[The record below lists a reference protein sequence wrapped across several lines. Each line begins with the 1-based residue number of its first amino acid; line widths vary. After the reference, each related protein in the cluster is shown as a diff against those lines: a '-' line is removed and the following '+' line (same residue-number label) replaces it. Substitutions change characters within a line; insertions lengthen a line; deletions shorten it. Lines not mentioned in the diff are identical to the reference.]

1 MSGGTVVSGIEQL
14 QFVGGSGNDRVT
26 FTNIL
31 AAATSFNGGGG
42 TDRVTADYSNFS
54 TPIYLTLANTNW
66 FRAAFNGGTGDHI
79 VDMYNVEEFDITG
92 GSGND
97 IFDANGA
104 AWVSFQGGAGDD
116 QFSVD
121 AVAAGTISGGSG
133 TDFLRI
139 SRSGST
145 TNEVVQIDGLT
156 AGSFT
161 LSDGAVI
168 SGIERIDFTGGSGN
182 DRATFTNV
190 NAMENTFNG
199 GSGTDRAIISYSG
212 FDTPIYL
219 GLANTNWFRAA
230 FNGGTGDHIV
240 DMYNVE
246 EFDIT
251 GGSGND
257 YLDASTSTWARLIG
271 GAGNDHLASGSGN
284 DSLVGGTGNDTLN
297 GGAGADNLWGGAGS
311 DVHVGGNDAGIDYAR
326 YDDAN
331 WGNLTI
337 RLDAPNLNTGAAAVG
352 DTYNGIEGLVGGAGN
367 DVVVGNAANNYLF
380 GSGGADLIY
389 GQAGNDYLSGD
400 AGADNLWGGA
410 GSDVHVGGN
419 DAGIDYAR
427 YDDANYGNLT
437 IRLDAPNLN
446 TGAAAGDTYSGIEG
460 LVGGAGNDV
469 VVGNAANNFLFGSGG
484 SDLVYGGAGND
495 YLSGDAGAD
504 NLWGG
509 AGADAHYGGNDA
521 GIDYA
526 RYDDANWGNLTIRLD
541 APAFNA
547 GAAAVGDTYNGIEG
561 LVAGAG
567 NDVVIGNALA
577 NYLFGQGGLDYID
590 GLAGNDYLNGG
601 AGADRFRFSI
611 ALGATNIDT
620 IADFQHGIDDILLS
634 QAIFT
639 AIGGSL
645 TADEFRIGM
654 AQDANDFL
662 LYNNVTG
669 QLFYDNNAS
678 AAGGMVQFATVTPG
692 TVLTFD
698 DFIMA

>member
-1 MSGGTVVSGIEQL
+1 MLSGIEAITRLTTGAGNDRFTLASPLTSGHLWYAGSGTDRAIIDYSEFSTPISFTLANTNWFRAAFNGGTGDHIVDMYNVEEFDITGGSGNDIFDANGAAWVSFQGGAGDDQFSVDAVAAGTISGGSGTDFLRISRSGSSVGEVIQVDGLSGGSFTLSGGTVVSGIEQL

-190 NAMENTFNG
+190 NAMGNTFNG

-271 GAGNDHLASGSGN
+271 GAGNDYLASGSGN
-284 DSLVGGTGNDTLN
+284 DSLVGGVGNDTLY
-297 GGAGADNLWGGAGS
+297 GGTGSDSLYGGDGDDWIYAGAGGDDVISGGFGFDRLELDIS
-311 DVHVGGNDAGIDYAR
+311 NVT
-326 YDDAN
+326 AN
-331 WGNLTI
+331 VVVSSLIGAAQTRCLTI
-337 RLDAPNLNTGAAAVG
+337 RCFR
-352 DTYNGIEGLVGGAGN
+352 GLKQSPGSPPARGN
-367 DVVVGNAANNYLF
+367 DRFTLASPLTSGHLWYA
-380 GSGGADLIY
+380 GSG
-389 GQAGNDYLSGD
+389 
-400 AGADNLWGGA
+400 
-410 GSDVHVGGN
+410 
-419 DAGIDYAR
+419 
-427 YDDANYGNLT
+427 T
-437 IRLDAPNLN
+437 
-446 TGAAAGDTYSGIEG
+446 
-460 LVGGAGNDV
+460 
-469 VVGNAANNFLFGSGG
+469 
-484 SDLVYGGAGND
+484 
-495 YLSGDAGAD
+495 
-504 NLWGG
+504 
-509 AGADAHYGGNDA
+509 
-521 GIDYA
+521 
-526 RYDDANWGNLTIRLD
+526 
-541 APAFNA
+541 
-547 GAAAVGDTYNGIEG
+547 
-561 LVAGAG
+561 
-567 NDVVIGNALA
+567 
-577 NYLFGQGGLDYID
+577 
-590 GLAGNDYLNGG
+590 
-601 AGADRFRFSI
+601 
-611 ALGATNIDT
+611 
-620 IADFQHGIDDILLS
+620 
-634 QAIFT
+634 
-639 AIGGSL
+639 
-645 TADEFRIGM
+645 
-654 AQDANDFL
+654 
-662 LYNNVTG
+662 
-669 QLFYDNNAS
+669 
-678 AAGGMVQFATVTPG
+678 
-692 TVLTFD
+692 
-698 DFIMA
+698 